1 MARSIYSQNTSLTNS
16 LIPFVYQAT
25 FLHLSVVISD
35 IMDKKL
41 QPLKED
47 MEQLRLQNE
56 NIIIPRLENIE
67 NTRIMFTHKKS
78 RLQDEARR

>member
-1 MARSIYSQNTSLTNS
+1 MTDNELLLA
-16 LIPFVYQAT
+16 
-25 FLHLSVVISD
+25 ISD

-78 RLQDEARR
+78 RLQDEAGR